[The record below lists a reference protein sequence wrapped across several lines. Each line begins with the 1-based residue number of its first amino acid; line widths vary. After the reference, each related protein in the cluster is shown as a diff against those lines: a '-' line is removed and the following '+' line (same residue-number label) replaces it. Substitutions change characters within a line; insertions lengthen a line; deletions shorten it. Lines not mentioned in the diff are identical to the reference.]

1 MTADVLE
8 AQIREQKVT
17 TNDYIAG
24 NGSVLKVY
32 LFTCGLIDL
41 QIQFMLIPFLLFSFD
56 VSYYN
61 S

>member
-1 MTADVLE
+1 MEAWHARMRPVGMTADVLE

-41 QIQFMLIPFLLFSFD
+41 QI
-56 VSYYN
+56 
-61 S
+61 